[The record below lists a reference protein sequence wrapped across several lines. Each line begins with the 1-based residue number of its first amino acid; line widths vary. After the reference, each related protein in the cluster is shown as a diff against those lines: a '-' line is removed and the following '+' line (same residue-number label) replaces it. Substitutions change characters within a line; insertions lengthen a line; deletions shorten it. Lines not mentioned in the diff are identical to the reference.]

1 MFVSEDRRGVGLLL
15 DQSIETNITV
25 AAMAGFLAAC
35 LMAIVMALAAGY
47 GYGLLLNR
55 MRGSEMMVGNYLN
68 FSVISLMCIAWM
80 VLPFKN
86 GKIIWAMGSGV
97 RSTIT
102 LEENYEK
109 ILDNLWSFDVFASGT
124 LLLVALLCLAMWL
137 FVRSKAG
144 IMMSSSGSNPMFGA
158 AIGIDNDRVRM
169 QGTILSTVLG
179 AVGILVYS
187 QSFGF
192 YQRYNA
198 PIMMAYP
205 AISAIL
211 IGGATTKRATIGNVV
226 VGAILYQSILTIA
239 LPVASEMLSDSSLS
253 EILRTIVSNGII
265 LYALTKLDGGKAR

>member
-1 MFVSEDRRGVGLLL
+1 
-15 DQSIETNITV
+15 
-25 AAMAGFLAAC
+25 
-35 LMAIVMALAAGY
+35 
-47 GYGLLLNR
+47 
-55 MRGSEMMVGNYLN
+55 MMVGNYLN

-109 ILDNLWSFDVFASGT
+109 ILDNLWSFDVFGITIPSGT